1 MHQGYLQ
8 VIRQRPQQFCCATAA
23 GSAHDD
29 NVGDRIKCAAKSG
42 LWMMPHFWMTYRDS
56 GRLVGVVIMEAPSL
70 VRAGRKAIRVVGAGA
85 TFADGHE
92 LSADKAAL
100 VPTGKIGRMLSA
112 GEAKRL
118 LTKLEARKPGVERP
132 RQPKK

>member
-1 MHQGYLQ
+1 
-8 VIRQRPQQFCCATAA
+8 
-23 GSAHDD
+23 
-29 NVGDRIKCAAKSG
+29 
-42 LWMMPHFWMTYRDS
+42 MPHFWMTYRDS

-70 VRAGRKAIRVVGAGA
+70 VRAGLKAIRGVGAGA

-92 LSADKAAL
+92 LSADQAAL

-112 GEAKRL
+112 GEAERL
-118 LTKLEARKPGVERP
+118 LAKLEARKPDVERP